1 MLEELTRL
9 EQLTLVL
16 LHQTAFEEGG
26 DLRSWKGY
34 DWQIMN
40 RLHEQGLISDPVRK
54 AKSVFLTDKGRRHAE
69 ALLDDYLGPAAARPP
84 ARDPVCECGC
94 GESSPAGGFRPGHDQ
109 KLRALLESRVG
120 GLLALRDLVAAAEA
134 YARGETATE
143 ELTRRMR
150 ALFVD
155 GSSGPAKSG

>member
-1 MLEELTRL
+1 MAEELTKL
-9 EQLTLVL
+9 EQFTLVL

-34 DWQIMN
+34 DWEIMN

-54 AKSVFLTDKGRRHAE
+54 AKSVFLTDKGRRRAE
-69 ALLDDYLGPAAARPP
+69 ALVADYLGPAAVRPS
-84 ARDPVCECGC
+84 AKGRVCPCGC
-94 GESSPAGGFRPGHDQ
+94 GESSPGGGFRPGHDQ
-109 KLRALLESRVG
+109 KLRVLLESRVG
-120 GLLALRDLVAAAEA
+120 GLLALRDLIEAAEA
-134 YARGETATE
+134 WARGETMTE

-155 GSSGPAKSG
+155 GSSGVISD